1 MLQVSLV
8 GKHSGKE
15 ISARALLDSGAEG
28 MIINSSLAKC
38 HELTLRQLKQPLPVR
53 NADGLS
59 NKAGAVSSTTIQTVR
74 LWTPQNQYHKER
86 SEFYVTAIG
95 DHDIILG
102 TDWLKAHNP
111 EVNWT
116 TSQLAFMRC
125 PRTCTLSER
134 PLIIRP
140 TTTMH
145 PTMMI
150 SILEPRTPELI
161 EPALDDVAAVPFML
175 WEQLFKYHTPA
186 TIQTKMTHSMHLAV
200 QTKGPDHNHI
210 PSQFQKYATVFSKQ
224 AAQCLPQHQ
233 PWDHAIDLK
242 PNTVMKKCGIY
253 CLTSAEMNALKTYIE
268 DHLKKGYIRI
278 SKSPVASPFFFINKK
293 DGKLRPIQDYHNLN
307 DITVKNAAPLPLIPD
322 LIDKLQGARYF
333 TKFDVQWGYNNIH
346 IREGDEWKA
355 AFKCALGPFETL
367 VMTFGLCNAPAT
379 F

>member
-28 MIINSSLAKC
+28 MIINSSFAKC
-38 HELTLRQLKQPLPVR
+38 HKLTLRQLRKPLPIR
-53 NADGLS
+53 NVDSSS
-59 NKAGAVSSTTIQTVR
+59 NKAGAVSFTTIQTVR
-74 LWTPQNQYHKER
+74 LWTPQNQYHEEQ

-116 TSQLAFMRC
+116 TFQLAFTRC
-125 PRTCTLSER
+125 PQTCTLSER
-134 PLIIRP
+134 PPIIHLA
-140 TTTMH
+140 TTTH
-145 PTMMI
+145 PTMII

-161 EPALDDVAAVPFML
+161 EPALDNVAAVPFML
-175 WEQLFKYHTPA
+175 QEQLFKYHTPA
-186 TIQTKMTHSMHLAV
+186 TIQTKMTHSTHLAV

-242 PNTVMKKCGIY
+242 PNTVMKKCRVY
-253 CLTSAEMNALKTYIE
+253 HLTPAERNALQTYID
-268 DHLKKGYIRI
+268 DHLKK
-278 SKSPVASPFFFINKK
+278 
-293 DGKLRPIQDYHNLN
+293 
-307 DITVKNAAPLPLIPD
+307 
-322 LIDKLQGARYF
+322 
-333 TKFDVQWGYNNIH
+333 
-346 IREGDEWKA
+346 
-355 AFKCALGPFETL
+355 
-367 VMTFGLCNAPAT
+367 
-379 F
+379 